1 MRLEVLA
8 KRLRQERH
16 QKRRGSFEEDHARPE
31 PIDDW
36 VTEALGRLPPAL
48 SAELSRLDRA
58 QQRAVL
64 SEERCLLVRAP
75 VGSGKTTVLVHK
87 VLYLHL
93 GLGVPLE
100 EIAVLT
106 FTRRAAELIRTRLSA
121 LRSERPLS
129 SRETAWMGTF
139 HAVACALLREAL
151 PIGEF
156 QVLEE
161 ELRESWVR
169 GLAAE
174 LGLRLSAKSSVDR
187 GLLRSEALR
196 AAYREKKAAESTL
209 DFDDLLDRATEQ
221 MHQVRFRRPRW
232 VLVDEAQDCEARD
245 LAFIDG
251 LAGPEARRFFVGDPL
266 QSIYGFRGASPERF
280 LALAT
285 HSGARV
291 HALEA
296 SYRSTETILHAARA
310 VLGAQPISGGAIVPA
325 RAGGAPVTLL
335 CHHDPTAEAIHLA
348 DRAIALHD
356 AGTPWSEIGVLVRLN
371 AQLPPIAEHFA
382 LRGVPFQMVASG
394 PVIDGVN
401 PPAGAIA
408 SVNASGPAIGG
419 VNPPAGAIAEGVRL
433 LTLHAAK
440 GLEFAHVFL
449 SGINRG
455 LMPLLHGSTDAEE
468 RRLLFVGMTRA
479 RESLEI
485 GHHDRPTVPPAS
497 CAPSPYLDQIPASLL
512 DRTVKRAVPAPPPPA
527 PAPPALRFNPGQKVR
542 HPRYGEGEVRRAN
555 EAEVEVDFGRRG
567 LRTFP
572 RKLCPLSEG

>member
-1 MRLEVLA
+1 MRLEALA

-16 QKRRGSFEEDHARPE
+16 QKRRGCFEEDHVRPG
-31 PIDDW
+31 PADDW
-36 VTEALGRLPPAL
+36 VSEALGRLSPTL
-48 SAELSRLDRA
+48 SAELSRLDPA

-106 FTRRAAELIRTRLSA
+106 FTRRAAELIRARLSA
-121 LRSERPLS
+121 LRPERPLS

-139 HAVACALLREAL
+139 HAVACAILRETL

-161 ELRESWVR
+161 ELRETWVR
-169 GLAAE
+169 ALASE
-174 LGLRLSAKSSVDR
+174 LGLRLSARSSIDR

-196 AAYREKKAAESTL
+196 AAYRAKKAAASAL
-209 DFDDLLDRATEQ
+209 DFDDLLDRATEEL
-221 MHQVRFRRPRW
+221 RRRSLRHPRW

-245 LAFIDG
+245 LAFIDA

-280 LALAT
+280 LAIA
-285 HSGARV
+285 SNAGARV

-310 VLGAQPISGGAIVPA
+310 ILGPQPISGGAIVPA

-348 DRAIALHD
+348 DRAIALHE
-356 AGTPWSEIGVLVRLN
+356 AGTPWSEVGVLVRLN

-382 LRGVPFQMVASG
+382 LRGVPCTTEA
-394 PVIDGVN
+394 DG
-401 PPAGAIA
+401 
-408 SVNASGPAIGG
+408 S
-419 VNPPAGAIAEGVRL
+419 EGVRL

-440 GLEFAHVFL
+440 GLELAHVFL

-479 RESLEI
+479 KESLEI
-485 GHHDRPTVPPAS
+485 GHHARPAVPPAS
-497 CAPSPYLDQIPASLL
+497 CAPSPYLDQIPAALL
-512 DRTVKRAVPAPPPPA
+512 DRTVRRPVPA
-527 PAPPALRFNPGQKVR
+527 PAPPPAPPAHRFSPGQKVR
-542 HPRYGEGEVRRAN
+542 HPRYGEGEVRQAG

-572 RKLCPLSEG
+572 LKLCPLSVG

>member
-1 MRLEVLA
+1 MRLEALA

-16 QKRRGSFEEDHARPE
+16 QKRRGSFEEDHARPG
-31 PIDDW
+31 PVDDW
-36 VTEALGRLPPAL
+36 VSEALGRLPSAL
-48 SAELSRLDRA
+48 QAELSRLDPA

-106 FTRRAAELIRTRLSA
+106 FTRRAAELIRARLGA
-121 LRSERPLS
+121 LRAGRPLS
-129 SRETAWMGTF
+129 PRETAWMGTF
-139 HAVACALLREAL
+139 HAVACALLRETL

-161 ELRESWVR
+161 ELRETWVR
-169 GLAAE
+169 ALASE
-174 LGLRLSAKSSVDR
+174 LGLRLSARSSIDR
-187 GLLRSEALR
+187 GLLRSEALC
-196 AAYREKKAAESTL
+196 AAYREKKAAARAL
-209 DFDDLLDRATEQ
+209 DFDDLLERATDELRQ
-221 MHQVRFRRPRW
+221 RSFRRPRW

-280 LALAT
+280 LAIA
-285 HSGARV
+285 SSAGARV

-310 VLGAQPISGGAIVPA
+310 VLGAQPISGGALVPA

-356 AGTPWSEIGVLVRLN
+356 AGAPWSEIGVLVRLN

-382 LRGVPFQMVASG
+382 LRGVPCTTEACG
-394 PVIDGVN
+394 PD
-401 PPAGAIA
+401 
-408 SVNASGPAIGG
+408 
-419 VNPPAGAIAEGVRL
+419 GVRL

-440 GLEFAHVFL
+440 GLELSHVFL

-479 RESLEI
+479 KESLEI
-485 GHHDRPTVPPAS
+485 GHHARPTVPPAS
-497 CAPSPYLDQIPASLL
+497 SAPSPYLDHIPAALL
-512 DRTVKRAVPAPPPPA
+512 DRTAKRA
-527 PAPPALRFNPGQKVR
+527 APPAVAPPSAPPGPTQLAPPAAPPFSKAAKVH
-542 HPRYGEGEVRRAN
+542 HPRYGEGAVVRVS

-567 LRTFP
+567 IRTFP
-572 RKLCPLSEG
+572 LKLCPLRAG

>member
-36 VTEALGRLPPAL
+36 VCEALGRLPPGL
-48 SAELSRLDRA
+48 RAELSRLDRA

-106 FTRRAAELIRTRLSA
+106 FTRRAAELIRARLGA

-129 SRETAWMGTF
+129 ARETAWMGTF
-139 HAVACALLREAL
+139 HAVACALLRETL

-174 LGLRLSAKSSVDR
+174 LGLRLSAKSSIDR

-196 AAYREKKAAESTL
+196 AAYREKKAAERTL
-209 DFDDLLDRATEQ
+209 DFDDLLDRATAELGQ
-221 MHQVRFRRPRW
+221 RSFRRPRW

-280 LALAT
+280 LAIAT
-285 HSGARV
+285 RAGARV

-348 DRAIALHD
+348 DRAIALHA

-382 LRGVPFQMVASG
+382 LRGVPCTTEADAS
-394 PVIDGVN
+394 
-401 PPAGAIA
+401 
-408 SVNASGPAIGG
+408 
-419 VNPPAGAIAEGVRL
+419 EGVRL

-449 SGINRG
+449 SGLNRG

-485 GHHDRPTVPPAS
+485 GHHDRPAVPPAS
-497 CAPSPYLDQIPASLL
+497 CAPSPYLDQIPAGLL
-512 DRTVKRAVPAPPPPA
+512 DRTVKHALPTAPPPA
-527 PAPPALRFNPGQKVR
+527 PAAVALRFNPGQKVR
-542 HPRYGEGEVRRAN
+542 HPRYGEGEVRGAN

-567 LRTFP
+567 SRTFP
-572 RKLCPLSEG
+572 LKLCPLSEG